1 MRYIFTLC
9 LVALLSFSGAAQQ
22 SGVISGKV
30 VDSATRLSLP
40 GATLRIS
47 TYNRYTVS
55 TQTGDYEFLGVPAG
69 TYTVSVNYLGYGT
82 KTATVTVESGKN
94 TELSFSLEA
103 GGTELGEVVVLGDRL
118 RGQAAALNQ
127 QKNNPNITNV
137 ISADQVGRFPDA
149 NIGDAL
155 KRVPGITMQND
166 QGEARNIIVRGLAP
180 SLNSVTLN
188 GDRIPSAE
196 GDNRNVQMDLIPAD
210 MIQTIVV
217 NKTLTPDMDADAI
230 GGSVNLVTRATP
242 NGQRISAT
250 LGGGYNPIRE
260 KAAYTGAFVYG
271 NRFANDNIGMVISG
285 SYNDN
290 DYGSDN
296 VEAVWAEDDFGNV
309 YIEEQDIRKYNVR
322 RTRRSLATAFDFQL
336 NSSHSLYINAM
347 YNWRDDWENRFRW
360 NAKDLIPTY
369 DANDNIV
376 GYQGAMSLETK
387 GGIDN
392 NRVKQRR
399 LEEQRVQNYSLG
411 GNHLFGPSLDMDWS
425 ANFARASEYRPN
437 ERYIEYEIP
446 FDEDAP
452 DDEPGIAFNA
462 NFGPT
467 RQPLLTQVRS
477 AGLADYQFDKVTEQ
491 NEKTVEEEFG
501 AKLNFRVP
509 LNVISG
515 QKGRLR
521 FGGRVRLKSKDRNN
535 IFYEYKPVGNI
546 NFDLN
551 QIPVN
556 DLHGMQWN
564 PDNKYAIGILP
575 SEDFLGGL
583 PLSDVTQFEPE
594 ADPTEYLA
602 ANYHAKENIVAGY
615 LRWDQDLSD
624 KLSMILGAR
633 IERTGITYT
642 GNIIEDEED
651 LEGQRKVENSYVNV
665 LPNVSFKYTP
675 LSNLIIHAAFT
686 TGIAR
691 PNYYALA
698 PYVDSRPSDDE
709 LFAGNPDLAASY
721 AWNFDLMGEYY
732 FRSVGLVSG
741 GAFYKRINDFIYNKR
756 DEQYTAEKFG
766 RDFADL
772 NNPIPAGANW
782 TFVQAQNGENVQV
795 YGFEVAFQRQL
806 DFFSSKFLKGF
817 GVYVNYTFTE
827 SKAKGITNED
837 GEERT
842 GLSLPGTAP
851 HMLNGSLSWEN
862 QRFSARLSLNYAA
875 AYLDELGGNAFEDR
889 YYDQQTFLDANA
901 SYRITKS
908 LRLFGEA
915 NNLTNQPLRYY
926 QGIASRTMQ
935 MEYYRPRYN
944 LGIKLDM

>member
-1 MRYIFTLC
+1 MRYIYTVC
-9 LVALLSFSGAAQQ
+9 LIYLVSLSAVAQQ
-22 SGVISGKV
+22 NGIISGKV
-30 VDSATRLSLP
+30 LDGATHFSLP
-40 GATLRIS
+40 GATLRLDA
-47 TYNRYTVS
+47 YNRYTIS

-69 TYTVSVNYLGYGT
+69 TYEVTISYLGYGSQT
-82 KTATVTVESGKN
+82 REVTVTAGGNAVVN
-94 TELSFSLEA
+94 FELKG
-103 GGTELGEVVVLGDRL
+103 GGTELGEVVVMGDRL

-127 QKNNPNITNV
+127 QRNNANITNV

-155 KRVPGITMQND
+155 KRVPGVTMQND
-166 QGEARNIIVRGLAP
+166 QGEARDIIIRGLAP

-210 MIQTIVV
+210 MIQTVVV

-230 GGSVNLVTRATP
+230 GGSVNLITRATP
-242 NGQRISAT
+242 HGQRISAT

-271 NRFANDNIGMVISG
+271 NRFANNAIGMVLSA

-309 YIEEQDIRKYNVR
+309 YIEEQDIRKYDVR
-322 RTRRSLATAFDFQL
+322 RTRRSAAAAFDFQL
-336 NSSHSLYINAM
+336 SPSHSLYINGM

-360 NAKDLIPTY
+360 NAKDILPEY
-369 DANDNIV
+369 DSDDRII
-376 GYQGAMSLETK
+376 GYRGGMSLETK

-392 NRVKQRR
+392 SRVKQRR
-399 LEEQRVQNYSLG
+399 LEEQRVQNYSIG
-411 GNHLFGPSLDMDWS
+411 GNHLFGPAVDMDWS

-437 ERYIEYEIP
+437 ERYLEYEIP
-446 FDEDAP
+446 FDEDEP
-452 DDEPGIAFNA
+452 DEPGVVFNA
-462 NFGPT
+462 DFGPT
-467 RQPLLTQVRS
+467 RQPLLAFGS
-477 AGLADYQFDKVTEQ
+477 APGLSAYQFDKVTEQ
-491 NEKTVEEEFG
+491 HEKTVEEEIG

-509 LNVISG
+509 LTAITG

-521 FGGRVRLKSKDRNN
+521 FGGRLRLKSKDRNN
-535 IFYEYKPVGNI
+535 IFYEYTPVGGTNF
-546 NFDLN
+546 NFD
-551 QIPVN
+551 QIPHT
-556 DLHGMQWN
+556 DLRGMDWN
-564 PDNKYAIGILP
+564 PNNKYAVGVLA
-575 SEDFLGGL
+575 SAGFLGNL
-583 PLSDVTQFEPE
+583 PLSDVSQFEAE
-594 ADPTEYLA
+594 VDPSEYLA

-615 LRWDQDLSD
+615 VRWDQDLSS
-624 KLSMILGAR
+624 KLSAIVGAR
-633 IERTGITYT
+633 VERTGIAYT
-642 GNIIEDEED
+642 GNIIENEED
-651 LEGQRKVENSYVNV
+651 FEGERKVTNSYVNV
-665 LPNVSFKYTP
+665 LPNLSFKYVP
-675 LSNLIIHAAFT
+675 LSNLVLHAAFT

-698 PYVDSRPSDDE
+698 PYLDQRPDDDE
-709 LFAGNPDLAASY
+709 LFAGNPDLNASY

-732 FRSVGLVSG
+732 FKSVGLISG
-741 GAFYKRINDFIYNKR
+741 GAFYKSIDDFIYTHR
-756 DEQYTAEKFG
+756 DEQYTAEKFSD
-766 RDFADL
+766 DFGGIT
-772 NNPIPAGANW
+772 NPIPNGANW
-782 TFVQAQNGENVQV
+782 TFVQAKNGDNVQV
-795 YGFEVAFQRQL
+795 YGFEVALQRQF
-806 DFFSSKFLKGF
+806 DFFNSPFLKGF

-851 HMLNGSLSWEN
+851 HMFNASLSWEN
-862 QRFSARLSLNYAA
+862 TRFSARLSLNYAA
-875 AYLDELGGNAFEDR
+875 AYLDELGGDAFEDR

-901 SYRITKS
+901 SYRITRN

-926 QGIASRTMQ
+926 QGVAARTMQ
-935 MEYYRPRYN
+935 MEFYQPRFN
-944 LGIKLDM
+944 LGLKLDM